1 MSKELKFVTRNYRR
15 GVLDVRRA
23 YRATLSKAG
32 RRQKSEI
39 RWMAAAAVI
48 VVLLVGGAIAYML
61 PRQARETTIAAGQQN
76 RVVTLADG
84 TRVTLAPHSSI
95 MYADDCRDIEMT
107 GRAYFDIRHDASR
120 PFVIHD
126 TDYVIRD
133 IGTKLVVEERML
145 GGGQKTTSV
154 YVAQGSVYL
163 IANAAADGVIVGA
176 GDMYQISS
184 SATKPVKVGR
194 LPSENSLTA
203 WATHEF
209 HFDGTPLPQVLD
221 DLSAYYHVDLSCPN
235 GQQKRLTADFRADSL
250 DSIINMIEETL
261 DVDISRK

>member
-48 VVLLVGGAIAYML
+48 VMLLVCGAIAYML

-133 IGTKLVVEERML
+133 IGTKLVVEELML

-154 YVAQGSVYL
+154 YVAQGSVSL
-163 IANAAADGVIVGA
+163 MANAAADGVIVSA

>member
-95 MYADDCRDIEMT
+95 MYADDCRDIEMAGT
-107 GRAYFDIRHDASR
+107 RLLRHTPRRVAAFR
-120 PFVIHD
+120 HPRYRLCYPRHWHKA
-126 TDYVIRD
+126 R
-133 IGTKLVVEERML
+133 
-145 GGGQKTTSV
+145 GGG
-154 YVAQGSVYL
+154 
-163 IANAAADGVIVGA
+163 ADA
-176 GDMYQISS
+176 RWR
-184 SATKPVKVGR
+184 T
-194 LPSENSLTA
+194 E
-203 WATHEF
+203 
-209 HFDGTPLPQVLD
+209 D
-221 DLSAYYHVDLSCPN
+221 D
-235 GQQKRLTADFRADSL
+235 KRLCGPGVG
-250 DSIINMIEETL
+250 EPHG
-261 DVDISRK
+261 

>member
-48 VVLLVGGAIAYML
+48 AVLLVGGAIAYML
-61 PRQARETTIAAGQQN
+61 PRQAPETTIAAGQQN

-154 YVAQGSVYL
+154 YVAQGSVSL
-163 IANAAADGVIVGA
+163 MANADAEGVIVSA

>member
-48 VVLLVGGAIAYML
+48 AVLLVGGAIAYML
-61 PRQARETTIAAGQQN
+61 PRQAPETTIAAGQHN

-84 TRVTLAPHSSI
+84 TRVTLSPHSSI

-154 YVAQGSVYL
+154 YVAQGSVSL
-163 IANAAADGVIVGA
+163 MANAAAEGVIVSA